1 MSHRKFEAPRHGSL
15 AFLPRKRCTR
25 HRGKV
30 KSYVYTVLDIQL
42 RRRIFAAATSQE
54 TRADNYPYSFPKDDS
69 KKPVHLTA
77 MMGYKAGMTTIVR
90 DLDRPGAKL
99 HKKEIVEAATVIE
112 TPPVRELAPIP
123 FMACADPYNFTDDG
137 SWLGRLHRDSP
148 WTPLVDHCVG

>member
-1 MSHRKFEAPRHGSL
+1 ME
-15 AFLPRKRCTR
+15 RKRGGGEI
-25 HRGKV
+25 HR
-30 KSYVYTVLDIQL
+30 THADHH
-42 RRRIFAAATSQE
+42 
-54 TRADNYPYSFPKDDS
+54 RAHSFPKDDS

-112 TPPVRELAPIP
+112 TPPVRDLAPIP
-123 FMACADPYNFTDDG
+123 FMACANPYNFTDDG

-148 WTPLVDHCVG
+148 WTPLVNHCVG